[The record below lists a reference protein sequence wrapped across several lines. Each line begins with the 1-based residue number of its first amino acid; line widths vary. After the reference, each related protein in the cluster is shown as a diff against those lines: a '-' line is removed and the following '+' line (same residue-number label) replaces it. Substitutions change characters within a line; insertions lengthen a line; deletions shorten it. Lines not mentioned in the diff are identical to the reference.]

1 MVVARGGMLGTMW
14 IDFSLCFASAEGD
27 SRTRVLG
34 RLTTVFQRLVGLGE
48 TRDQL
53 KQLRYNTVTMVT
65 VTLQTYC

>member
-1 MVVARGGMLGTMW
+1 MLGTMW
-14 IDFSLCFASAEGD
+14 TDFSLCFTSAEGD

-53 KQLRYNTVTMVT
+53 KQFRYNTVTNGYCH
-65 VTLQTYC
+65 LQTYC